1 MWQPVA
7 RDRANAERFFPQPCG
22 AVKGEGMINL
32 TRMTAEY
39 VDHEDRIALI
49 GDGGSDGI
57 VRLWLVRPLIAK
69 LVPALTD
76 VVKPRHDDPGYVKVI
91 DTFRQAAAEQQHTPQ
106 PPVNYVSTKAP
117 QVQSAPIGAPPRDV
131 RAEAAM
137 RLVVKDSNEWLVR
150 EMKVRVLETGFALL
164 FVAEDERTVSCGFS
178 EDLLR
183 QWLGIL
189 RKVCL
194 KAGWVSPDWPEWMQ
208 ENQPVAEVSGAA
220 H

>member
-1 MWQPVA
+1 
-7 RDRANAERFFPQPCG
+7 
-22 AVKGEGMINL
+22 MINL

-39 VDHEDRIALI
+39 VEHEDRIALI
-49 GDGGSDGI
+49 GDGGADGI

-76 VVKPRHDDPGYVKVI
+76 IVKPRHDDPGYAKVI
-91 DTFRQAAAEQQHTPQ
+91 DTFRQVAAEQQHKPQ
-106 PPVNYVSTKAP
+106 APVSYVAAKAP
-117 QVQSAPIGAPPRDV
+117 TAQSAADVAEQDV
-131 RAEAAM
+131 RAEAAARM
-137 RLVVKDSNEWLVR
+137 AVKDTNEWLVR
-150 EMKVRVLETGFALL
+150 EMKVRVLETGFAML
-164 FVAEDERTVSCGFS
+164 FLAEDDRTVSCGFS

-208 ENQPVAEVSGAA
+208 EDQPLNEASSAA

>member
-1 MWQPVA
+1 
-7 RDRANAERFFPQPCG
+7 
-22 AVKGEGMINL
+22 MINL

-39 VDHEDRIALI
+39 VEHEDRIALI
-49 GDGGSDGI
+49 GDGGANGI

-76 VVKPRHDDPGYVKVI
+76 IIKPKHDDPGYAKVI

-106 PPVNYVSTKAP
+106 PPVKYAAEDAAP
-117 QVQSAPIGAPPRDV
+117 ADEPAASARDV
-131 RAEAAM
+131 RAEAAV
-137 RLVVKDSNEWLVR
+137 RLKVNDSNEWLVR
-150 EMKVRVLETGFALL
+150 EMKVRVLNTGYALL
-164 FVAEDERTVSCGFS
+164 FISEDDQQVSCGFS

-194 KAGWVSPDWPEWMQ
+194 KAGWVNPDWPEWMQ
-208 ENQPVAEVSGAA
+208 DNQPVGEVSGAA

>member
-1 MWQPVA
+1 
-7 RDRANAERFFPQPCG
+7 
-22 AVKGEGMINL
+22 
-32 TRMTAEY
+32 MTAEY
-39 VDHEDRIALI
+39 VEHEDRIALI
-49 GDGGSDGI
+49 GDGGAEGV

-76 VVKPRHDDPGYVKVI
+76 IIKPQHDDPGYAKVI

-106 PPVNYVSTKAP
+106 PPVSYTAGEPGAQDAP
-117 QVQSAPIGAPPRDV
+117 AEPARDV
-131 RAEAAM
+131 RAEAAV
-137 RLVVKDSNEWLVR
+137 RLSVKGDNEWLVHQ
-150 EMKVRVLETGFALL
+150 MKVRVLNTGYALL
-164 FVAEDERTVSCGFS
+164 FVAEDDRTVSCGLS

-208 ENQPVAEVSGAA
+208 ENQSMTEVSSAA

>member
-1 MWQPVA
+1 
-7 RDRANAERFFPQPCG
+7 
-22 AVKGEGMINL
+22 MINL

-39 VDHEDRIALI
+39 VEHEDRIALI
-49 GDGGSDGI
+49 GDGGADGI

-76 VVKPRHDDPGYVKVI
+76 IVKPRHDDPGYAKVI
-91 DTFRQAAAEQQHTPQ
+91 DTFRQAAAEQQHKPQ
-106 PPVNYVSTKAP
+106 PPVSYVAAKAP
-117 QVQSAPIGAPPRDV
+117 GAQSAAAAPAQDV
-131 RAEAAM
+131 RAEAAA
-137 RLVVKDSNEWLVR
+137 RLAVKDSNEWLVR
-150 EMKVRVLETGFALL
+150 EMKVRVLETGFAML
-164 FVAEDERTVSCGFS
+164 FIAEDDRQVSCGFS

-208 ENQPVAEVSGAA
+208 ENQPVEEVSGAA